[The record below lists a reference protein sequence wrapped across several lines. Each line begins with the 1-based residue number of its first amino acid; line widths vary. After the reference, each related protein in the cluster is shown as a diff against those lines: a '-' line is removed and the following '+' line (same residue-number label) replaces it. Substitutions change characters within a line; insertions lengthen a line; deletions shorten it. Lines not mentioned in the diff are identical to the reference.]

1 MSLKNFGSSIM
12 FSKIRSL
19 AVLKKMMMKAVEED
33 YQRKKIKKEMLG
45 SDSETKMEMMS
56 RKILK

>member
-1 MSLKNFGSSIM
+1 M